1 MQPYPTIQNYG
12 YGNNQYGYQQP
23 IQYQPMDRMA
33 QLQQQ
38 YQQYA
43 MPQYQ
48 QNQQTGLALNG
59 EVVDGIDVVKA
70 KNVDMS
76 GAVVYYPQSN
86 GEAIYTKRLQADGT
100 SQILTYR
107 IVQDTPKEPEQPT
120 MNMEMLNGMFNQ
132 LKQDFSGEIGEL
144 KELIYSLAPAEPPKP
159 QRGGNQK

>member
-1 MQPYPTIQNYG
+1 MAQYPMNYG
-12 YGNNQYGYQQP
+12 YGQQYGGFQQP
-23 IQYQPMDRMA
+23 MQPYQPMDRMT

-38 YQQYA
+38 YQQYV
-43 MPQYQ
+43 MPQFQ
-48 QNQQTGLALNG
+48 QNQQTGFGLNG
-59 EVVDGIDVVKA
+59 EVVDSIDVVKA

-107 IVQDTPKEPEQPT
+107 IAQDIPKEQTQPI
-120 MNMEMLNGMFNQ
+120 MSMDILNGMFGQ
-132 LKQDFSGEIGEL
+132 LKQDFSSEINEL
-144 KELIYSLAPAEPPKP
+144 KELIYSLAPAEPPKT